1 MPASAILPLLV
12 LLAQPQ
18 AARPDVER
26 DAPAPEATKPI
37 DTKKEDKK
45 EEKEVPPVVTHHE
58 LRAGGRLLKY
68 TATTGLMPLRSET
81 GELEGSGTSAARW
94 AGSTRAF
101 RASTR
106 AASRNGRN
114 STRA

>member
-12 LLAQPQ
+12 LLAQPR

-68 TATTGLMPLRSET
+68 TATTGLMPPMARPAANTAACS
-81 GELEGSGTSAARW
+81 SAMPTS
-94 AGSTRAF
+94 
-101 RASTR
+101 
-106 AASRNGRN
+106 
-114 STRA
+114 